1 MRDSTMKTGLSRR
14 RFLGRICGGAATL
27 PVLNTMLNLRL
38 AGSLAA
44 AEPTS
49 GEYRALVCVFLPG
62 GVDSFN
68 LLVPRGDAEYAEY
81 QTIRQDL
88 ALPKANLLPI
98 APVGSP
104 GLSLGLHP
112 GMSGIQTLFGEGKAA
127 CVTNFGTLIEPV
139 TKQEVNDASKRLP
152 LGLFS
157 HSDQIEQWQTSM
169 PDKRSARGWAGRAAD
184 LLRDLNSQQDVSM
197 NISLSGTNVWQS
209 GEHTVEYAISA
220 DGAEELQG
228 YDPDETDQWSLTPKR
243 TVAIGEQLSLTY
255 EHLLQQAF
263 QTKRT
268 RAIGAYGLFNSATD
282 TTLPTSVAW
291 PAGDFSG
298 QLQMV
303 AKAIAGRAA
312 LGQKRQTFFVQYG
325 GWDHHD
331 EVIQN
336 MAGQVAGLSAGLLAF
351 QRCLEALQVSN
362 QVTVFTA
369 SDFART
375 LTSNGAGS
383 DHAWGG
389 NAFVMGGA
397 VQGNRIYGTFPP
409 LYEDNPHD
417 VGRGRLIPTTSVD
430 SYFAE
435 LALWLGVSR
444 TNLPLVL
451 PNVNT
456 FFDATLGGAPLGFLL

>member
-1 MRDSTMKTGLSRR
+1 MKPALSRR
-14 RFLGRICGGAATL
+14 HFLRRACGGVATL
-27 PVLNTMLNLRL
+27 PALNTILNLRL

-62 GVDSFN
+62 GIDSFN
-68 LLVPRGDAEYAEY
+68 LLVPKGDAEYQEY
-81 QTIRQDL
+81 QKIRKDL
-88 ALPKANLLPI
+88 AIPKANVLPI
-98 APVGSP
+98 TPSVSP
-104 GLSLGLHP
+104 GLDLGLHP
-112 GMSGIQTLFGEGKAA
+112 GMTGIQTLFAEGKAA
-127 CVTNFGTLIEPV
+127 CVANVGTLIKPV
-139 TKQEVNDASKRLP
+139 TKQEVLDESKPLP

-157 HSDQIEQWQTSM
+157 HSDQIEQWQTGLT
-169 PDKRSARGWAGRAAD
+169 DVRSARGWAGRAAD
-184 LLRDLNSQQDVSM
+184 LLRDLNTQQEVSM

-209 GEHTVEYAISA
+209 GENTVEYAIGP
-220 DGAEELQG
+220 DGAEELEG
-228 YDPDETDQWSLTPKR
+228 YDPDETDPWSLTPKR
-243 TVAIGEQLSLTY
+243 TLAVGEQLSLTY
-255 EHLLQQAF
+255 DHLLQQAF
-263 QTKRT
+263 QTKRNS
-268 RAIGAYGLFNSATD
+268 AIGAYSLFNSATSAA
-282 TTLPTSVAW
+282 LPDSVAW
-291 PAGDFSG
+291 PAGDFSK
-298 QLQMV
+298 QLQMI
-303 AKAIAGRAA
+303 AKAIAGRTA

-331 EVIQN
+331 EVINN

-351 QRCLEALQVSN
+351 QRCLEVMGVGE

-397 VQGNRIYGTFPP
+397 VHGNRIYGTFPS
-409 LYEDNPHD
+409 LYEDNPQD
-417 VGRGRLIPTTSVD
+417 VGRGRLVPTTSVD

-451 PNVNT
+451 PNVTT
-456 FFDATLGGAPLGFLL
+456 FFDPTLGGAPLGFLL

>member
-1 MRDSTMKTGLSRR
+1 MKPRLSRR
-14 RFLGRICGGAATL
+14 HFLSRVRGGAASL
-27 PVLNTMLNLRL
+27 PVLNTIVNLRL

-44 AEPTS
+44 AEPAS

-62 GVDSFN
+62 GIDSFN
-68 LLVPRGDAEYAEY
+68 LLVPRGGAEYTEY
-81 QTIRQDL
+81 RTIRQDL
-88 ALPKANLLPI
+88 ALPQASLLPI
-98 APVGSP
+98 TPDVSP
-104 GLSLGLHP
+104 GLDLGLHP

-127 CVTNFGTLIEPV
+127 CVANVGTLIEPV
-139 TKQEVNDASKRLP
+139 TKQQVNDASRALP

-157 HSDQIEQWQTSM
+157 HSDQIEQWQTSI
-169 PDKRSARGWAGRAAD
+169 PNARSARGWAGRAAD
-184 LLRDLNSQQDVSM
+184 LLRDLNGQQDVSM
-197 NISLSGTNVWQS
+197 NISLSGTNLWQS
-209 GEHTVEYAISA
+209 GDSTVEYAIGPE
-220 DGAEELQG
+220 GAEELQG
-228 YDPDETDQWSLTPKR
+228 YDPESTDPWSLTPKR
-243 TVAIGEQLSLTY
+243 TVAIGEQLGLTY
-255 EHLLQQAF
+255 DHLLQQAF
-263 QTKRT
+263 QTKRVK
-268 RAIGAYGLFNSATD
+268 AIGAYGLFNSATD
-282 TTLPTSVAW
+282 VTLPGSVVW

-298 QLQMV
+298 KLQMI
-303 AKAIAGRAA
+303 AKAIAGRGA

-331 EVIQN
+331 EVLTN

-351 QRCLEALQVSN
+351 QRCLEALGVGD
-362 QVTVFTA
+362 QVTLFTA

-397 VQGNRIYGTFPP
+397 VRGNRIYGAFPP
-409 LYEDNPHD
+409 LYADNPYD

-451 PNVNT
+451 PNVAS
-456 FFDATLGGAPLGFLL
+456 FFDPASGGAPLGFLL